1 MENNC
6 MQFTNTRN
14 KNERISGAA
23 AILRGLADDGGL
35 FVPAEEIPELDPAE
49 ILSDPYPVLAGK
61 ILSKFLTDYSE
72 EEIEACITPAY
83 GTGRMEASG
92 NAGTESASGRFDTP
106 AIVPMTKYT
115 GGYFM
120 ELWHGPT
127 CAFKDLALTV
137 LPHLLSAAYRK
148 EGYDGTVAIL
158 TATSGDT
165 GKAALEGFA
174 DVPHT
179 NITVFYPEEGVSAV
193 QKRQMTT
200 SRGSNVNVA
209 AVKGNFDDCQRL
221 VKAAYG
227 NEDVRRAAGKSV
239 RLSSANSINLGR
251 LLPQIVYYYAAYAAL
266 VRRGAIACGD
276 KILFSV
282 PTGNFGDILAGY
294 LAKRMGLPVSRLLCA
309 SNENRVLTDFLETG
323 IYDARRPLRLTMS
336 PSMDI
341 LVSSNLERLLFDAS
355 GSDDA
360 FVRSAMADLKT
371 KGVFTADAAV
381 MEKIR
386 AVFAGYETDEAECAA
401 FLRTLWEK
409 EGLLVDPHTA
419 VATASLGKYRA
430 ETGDTTPAVVLST
443 ASPFKFCRDVLSSI
457 FPEETGLADE
467 FAMMDRLAERTGIR
481 PPAPLAELRGRQVRF
496 TDSISPEEGMTYL
509 GGLLRRLAQE

>member
-1 MENNC
+1 
-6 MQFTNTRN
+6 
-14 KNERISGAA
+14 
-23 AILRGLADDGGL
+23 
-35 FVPAEEIPELDPAE
+35 
-49 ILSDPYPVLAGK
+49 
-61 ILSKFLTDYSE
+61 
-72 EEIEACITPAY
+72 
-83 GTGRMEASG
+83 
-92 NAGTESASGRFDTP
+92 
-106 AIVPMTKYT
+106 
-115 GGYFM
+115 
-120 ELWHGPT
+120 
-127 CAFKDLALTV
+127 
-137 LPHLLSAAYRK
+137 
-148 EGYDGTVAIL
+148 
-158 TATSGDT
+158 
-165 GKAALEGFA
+165 
-174 DVPHT
+174 
-179 NITVFYPEEGVSAV
+179 FYPEEGVSAV

-200 SRGSNVNVA
+200 SRGANVNVA

-239 RLSSANSINLGR
+239 CLSSANSINLGR

-294 LAKRMGLPVSRLLCA
+294 LAKRMGLPVSKLLCA

-341 LVSSNLERLLFDAS
+341 LISSNLERLLFDAS
-355 GSDDA
+355 GADDG
-360 FVRSAMADLKT
+360 FVRSAMADLKE

-401 FLRTLWEK
+401 FLRTLWER

-419 VATASLGKYRA
+419 VAAASLGKYR
-430 ETGDTTPAVVLST
+430 EDTGDVTPAVVLST

-496 TDSISPEEGMTYL
+496 TDSISREEGMTYL
-509 GGLLRRLAQE
+509 GGLLRRLAQQ